1 MVTALFLRGPHTLP
15 DPLSAIP
22 HWLGQNWL
30 RREVETVEEALERS
44 RKEGGE
50 GPLLSWGGVGVGSAS
65 GCQDE
70 PLMALP
76 SNCEILRGH
85 SVF

>member
-1 MVTALFLRGPHTLP
+1 M
-15 DPLSAIP
+15 
-22 HWLGQNWL
+22 
-30 RREVETVEEALERS
+30 ETVEEALQRS

-50 GPLLSWGGVGVGSAS
+50 GPLLSWGGLGVGGRS

-76 SNCEILRGH
+76 SNHEILRGH